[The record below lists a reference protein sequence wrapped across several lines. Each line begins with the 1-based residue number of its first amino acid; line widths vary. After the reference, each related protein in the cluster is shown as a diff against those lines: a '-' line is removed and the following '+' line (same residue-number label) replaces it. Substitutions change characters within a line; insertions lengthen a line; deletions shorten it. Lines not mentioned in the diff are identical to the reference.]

1 MTARI
6 LPVGPIAWS
15 CARRPYNR
23 LVMAPARSPA
33 SKRASRRGRVARLA
47 VDAVRLTADRIVVQ
61 HPDAGERTSRGG
73 LLIPATAAPAAKR
86 CVWSNVVLVGPD
98 VRAVRTGDRVLFLPQ
113 AGLELE
119 LDGDEYL
126 LLRER
131 DVQAVASAPESG
143 DRAPGQYL

>member
-1 MTARI
+1 
-6 LPVGPIAWS
+6 
-15 CARRPYNR
+15 
-23 LVMAPARSPA
+23 MAPAPSPA
-33 SKRASRRGRVARLA
+33 SKRAPRRRRVARLA

-73 LLIPATAAPAAKR
+73 LLIPATAAPAPKR
-86 CVWSNVVLVGPD
+86 CVWSDVVLVGPD

-131 DVQAVASAPESG
+131 DVQAVASAPEPG
-143 DRAPGQYL
+143 DRSPGQYL